1 MTPFLLSVIEGR
13 KPKLDF
19 PLLFL
24 SHLLI
29 FLQCFVHHRRICKL
43 SIHSQPFPAFQYPV
57 HNTWEF
63 MGDNILCQVGVDF
76 VFGNLDVEG
85 SYQESSVKSVRS
97 IICFRKFVKTEYHF
111 SIIGESC
118 NILIKNYWSG
128 LLVGDKFRLHH
139 IANTDEMI
147 IM

>member
-1 MTPFLLSVIEGR
+1 MTPLFLSVIEGR
-13 KPKLDF
+13 KPELDF

-24 SHLLI
+24 THLLI
-29 FLQCFVHHRRICKL
+29 FFQRLVHHRRICKL

-57 HNTWEF
+57 HDTGKF
-63 MGDNILCQVGVDF
+63 MGDNVLCQIRVDF

-97 IICFRKFVKTEYHF
+97 IICFRKFVKTEHHF

-118 NILIKNYWSG
+118 KILIKY
-128 LLVGDKFRLHH
+128 
-139 IANTDEMI
+139 
-147 IM
+147 